1 MREAI
6 EFFTFD
12 EARDFAKY
20 IASRGTIPSTRIT
33 KNSVWEVV
41 FDFDSNVEFNSWP
54 QISFFENWNF
64 KPYRSGKRIT
74 DEEENFIVSKYL
86 EFSGIE
92 SISRTC
98 GRTTS
103 GIKAVL
109 AKRGV
114 YSPVDSA
121 MSDLFDQFGDIQS
134 AESIEVWSD
143 GVDLFDNPPSR
154 VIFER
159 LNAEW
164 VSDPYQLDKDSLAPY
179 SWDIL
184 ANYCQWGGNLG
195 VAIHIHENILKNL
208 NKAFYL
214 ALGDKSCVDI
224 LRVGKKMSFIDE
236 QKNIIL
242 NFACEAAYTTL
253 LIEIPSLFQCFR
265 SGTTSERKDYKSSAP
280 RFKPNAKLADLW
292 YAAANWHTPFS
303 VEQKILHACIKG
315 DLKEIESYARSGSKI
330 AAIVASDINR
340 SLMWWNS
347 EHPLDSAS
355 ETDIIS
361 ADYIP
366 SENEIFNLV
375 RQNLDR

>member
-1 MREAI
+1 
-6 EFFTFD
+6 
-12 EARDFAKY
+12 
-20 IASRGTIPSTRIT
+20 
-33 KNSVWEVV
+33 
-41 FDFDSNVEFNSWP
+41 
-54 QISFFENWNF
+54 
-64 KPYRSGKRIT
+64 
-74 DEEENFIVSKYL
+74 
-86 EFSGIE
+86 
-92 SISRTC
+92 
-98 GRTTS
+98 
-103 GIKAVL
+103 
-109 AKRGV
+109 
-114 YSPVDSA
+114 
-121 MSDLFDQFGDIQS
+121 
-134 AESIEVWSD
+134 
-143 GVDLFDNPPSR
+143 
-154 VIFER
+154 
-159 LNAEW
+159 
-164 VSDPYQLDKDSLAPY
+164 
-179 SWDIL
+179 
-184 ANYCQWGGNLG
+184 
-195 VAIHIHENILKNL
+195 
-208 NKAFYL
+208 
-214 ALGDKSCVDI
+214 
-224 LRVGKKMSFIDE
+224 MSFIDE

-315 DLKEIESYARSGSKI
+315 DLKEIESYAKSGSKI